1 MPSNATAEHVAV
13 VLSAF
18 AEEFLVNVPATFDGV
33 GTYQIEFNTL
43 CNYLVNSPRSVF
55 AEIAE
60 YINQREASDGTA

>member
-18 AEEFLVNVPATFDGV
+18 AEEFLVEVPAAFDGK
-33 GTYQIEFNTL
+33 GTYLIEYNTL

-60 YINQREASDGTA
+60 YINNREVTDGIA